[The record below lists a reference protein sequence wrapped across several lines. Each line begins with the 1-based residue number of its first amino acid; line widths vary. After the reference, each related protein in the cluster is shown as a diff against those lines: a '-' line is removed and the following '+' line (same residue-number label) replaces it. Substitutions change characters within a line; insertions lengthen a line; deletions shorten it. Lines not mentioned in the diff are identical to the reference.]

1 VSRVGAEPAAAGP
14 VQGVDPSPGAAPRGP
29 VGDRLFKGLT
39 FTFAAGI
46 LALLGAFFAVL
57 WRASGPSLEKF
68 GWGFLTSGAW
78 NPVKEDFGSLAVVG
92 GTLLSTGI
100 ALLVAV
106 PVSLGIALFLAE
118 IAPVRLRAPFGV
130 AVELLAAI
138 PSIVYG
144 MWGLFV
150 LAPLMAD
157 YVQPALK
164 GTLGFLPLFT
174 GPTMGIGMLTAGLVL
189 ALMIVPFI
197 AAVTRDVFLMVPP
210 TLKESAYGMG
220 ATTWEVV
227 KDIMIPYGRKGIMGA
242 VFLGLGRAL
251 GETMAV
257 TFVIGNAHRLS
268 WSLFAPG
275 NSIASTL
282 ANEFTE
288 ADGDVYMASLIE
300 LGLVLFVI
308 TFLILGA
315 AQLWMR
321 HMAGPGRG
329 TA

>member
-1 VSRVGAEPAAAGP
+1 VFR
-14 VQGVDPSPGAAPRGP
+14 
-29 VGDRLFKGLT
+29 GLT
-39 FTFAAGI
+39 FAFAAGI
-46 LALLGAFFAVL
+46 LALLATMFAVL
-57 WRASGPSLEKF
+57 WRASGPSLEAF
-68 GWGFLTSGAW
+68 GWGFLTTAAW
-78 NPVKEDFGSLAVVG
+78 NPVTVKFGALAAIG
-92 GTLLSTGI
+92 GTLISTGI

-118 IAPVRLRAPFGV
+118 IAPVRVRTPFGV
-130 AVELLAAI
+130 AIELLAAI

-150 LAPLMAD
+150 LAPLMSD
-157 YVQPALK
+157 HVQPFLAR
-164 GTLGFLPLFT
+164 TLGFLPLFT
-174 GPTMGIGMLTAGLVL
+174 GPKMGIGMLTAGLVL

-197 AAVTRDVFLMVPP
+197 AAVTRDVFRMVPG

-227 KDIMIPYGRKGIMGA
+227 KDIMIPYGRKGIYGA

-288 ADGDVYMASLIE
+288 ADGDVYLASLIE

-315 AQLWMR
+315 AQLWLR
-321 HMAGPGRG
+321 RMAAPGKG
-329 TA
+329 V